1 MNGTAKNVGL
11 IVLGVAV
18 GVAIA
23 GLGLSDNNMAALSG
37 SAVSAAQVDENPEP
51 LYWVAPMDANY
62 RRDKPGLSPMGM
74 DLVPV
79 YASENNGV
87 DAGPGTISVSPEVV
101 NNLGV
106 RTAVASR
113 QLMQFEV
120 RTVGYVGYN
129 QDDISLVHPRVEGW
143 VEKVYIKAE
152 GDPVVQGQ
160 PLYDLYS
167 PTLVNAQEE
176 YLFALSQG
184 HRALIRAAEQRL
196 AALQLPPQ
204 ALATLKQTRR
214 VSQTVTYYAPQSGV
228 VDNLALRQGGF
239 IKPGLTLLSI
249 AALDEVWLEAEVF
262 ERQANL
268 ISIGQGVSIQLDF
281 LPGEQR
287 EGVVDYIYPTLDAK
301 TRTLRVRMRFANQ
314 DGKLKPNMFAEVVIH
329 KQAEQASLTVPKE
342 ALIRGADSNRLVL
355 ALGEGRFKSV
365 NVKVGR
371 SNGQQVEIL
380 SGVQEGEQ
388 VVTSAQFLLD
398 SESGK
403 TSDFKRM
410 HIPPTA
416 ADSMT
421 MSDMSMDDMSMD
433 SMSMDAV
440 EQQDKPIDSMGPVM
454 IPAPMNA
461 TPMSMPMPKSRPN
474 SQQDSSDAGH
484 ADAGLSN
491 PVAIEAL
498 ETQTL
503 WIARQ
508 VQSDSEAQALV
519 TAISNHRHALHSKVI
534 L

>member
-37 SAVSAAQVDENPEP
+37 SSVSAAQVDENPEP

-152 GDPVVQGQ
+152 GDPVIQGQ

-184 HRALIRAAEQRL
+184 NRALIRGAEQRL
-196 AALQLPPQ
+196 ATLQLPPQ

-268 ISIGQGVSIQLDF
+268 ISVGQGVSIQLDF
-281 LPGEQR
+281 LPGDQR
-287 EGVVDYIYPTLDAK
+287 EGVVDYIYPTLDAQ

-410 HIPPTA
+410 HIPPAA

-421 MSDMSMDDMSMD
+421 MDDMNMDDMSMD

-440 EQQDKPIDSMGPVM
+440 EQQDKPIDSMAPAM
-454 IPAPMNA
+454 IPVPMNA
-461 TPMSMPMPKSRPN
+461 TPMSMPKATPN

-484 ADAGLSN
+484 ADSSLSS

-519 TAISNHRHALHSKVI
+519 TAISNHRHALHSKVV